1 MHIHAMQEIFGEE
14 SLRNLMVN
22 GPLDYTHD
30 VAKDDVCA
38 LLEGQ

>member
-1 MHIHAMQEIFGEE
+1 MQEIFGKE
-14 SLRNLMVN
+14 SLQNLTEN